1 MIGGFYWLFLWN
13 FKEIKHQPFPMAQ
26 PYFSNNEIQFLSHE
40 VCRPKGWGEFR
51 IVTLLMNMP
60 IISSGKGQNLAP
72 QCQRRHFSAAGKT
85 DRRDSIKEKA
95 FERNEERRGGREREG
110 KKEGARKTWGFPLL
124 QKSFLAP
131 PVKVPPGYSLRNS
144 KGTSRQNARN
154 SAMMFAVHAARK
166 GCRMPRCPSVVP
178 RVYTAKYR
186 NVHSSATVTAI

>member
-1 MIGGFYWLFLWN
+1 
-13 FKEIKHQPFPMAQ
+13 
-26 PYFSNNEIQFLSHE
+26 
-40 VCRPKGWGEFR
+40 
-51 IVTLLMNMP
+51 MP

-85 DRRDSIKEKA
+85 DGRDSIKEKA
-95 FERNEERRGGREREG
+95 FERNEERRGGRERRKERKRKKGRG
-110 KKEGARKTWGFPLL
+110 KHGGVPLL

-131 PVKVPPGYSLRNS
+131 PVKVPPGYSLRSS

>member
-1 MIGGFYWLFLWN
+1 M
-13 FKEIKHQPFPMAQ
+13 
-26 PYFSNNEIQFLSHE
+26 
-40 VCRPKGWGEFR
+40 KGTRKDVAE
-51 IVTLLMNMP
+51 
-60 IISSGKGQNLAP
+60 
-72 QCQRRHFSAAGKT
+72 
-85 DRRDSIKEKA
+85 
-95 FERNEERRGGREREG
+95 ERERERERRGEENMGV
-110 KKEGARKTWGFPLL
+110 FPLL

-131 PVKVPPGYSLRNS
+131 PVKVPPGYFLRSS